1 MKKVMMK
8 TINISLMGNK
18 EKASRTFQKL
28 TQSLK
33 WHNHSKTSKDLGE
46 AV

>member
-8 TINISLMGNK
+8 TMNISLMGNK
-18 EKASRTFQKL
+18 EKVSRTFQKL

-33 WHNHSKTSKDLGE
+33 WHNHYKTSKNSGE